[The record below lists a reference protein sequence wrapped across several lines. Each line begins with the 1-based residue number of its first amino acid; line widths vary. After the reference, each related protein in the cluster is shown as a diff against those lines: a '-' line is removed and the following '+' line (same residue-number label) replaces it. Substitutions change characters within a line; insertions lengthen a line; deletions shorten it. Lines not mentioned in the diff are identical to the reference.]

1 MLILALA
8 AVVMVAVAPAG
19 NEHDPSEDPAR
30 PRR

>member
-19 NEHDPSEDPAR
+19 SDHESEDPAKR
-30 PRR
+30 